1 MIAPPKP
8 NVASERRDILISF
21 LLFLVWAA
29 RDAKAARAELAAY
42 LRESPQ
48 HHRSI
53 GCASICIRQVSPSHS
68 FFGTPLRVISP
79 IILGS
84 KRTFKG
90 TGRLF
95 GR

>member
-1 MIAPPKP
+1 MLK
-8 NVASERRDILISF
+8 
-21 LLFLVWAA
+21 LL
-29 RDAKAARAELAAY
+29 ELN
-42 LRESPQ
+42 LQ
-48 HHRSI
+48 HICANHRSIGTVI